1 MSRRNKNADNVRR
14 TQYGKVT
21 IYGIPYS
28 EHSSF
33 TELKRFVQFLKP
45 AEVIP
50 TVNVERS
57 ANAMTKYFRQWL
69 SETPITSLKQRN
81 ERDQFVQQK
90 MSRYFQSQMIP
101 TDEDLWQEDVLLF
114 YKYIL
119 EIGPFLYI
127 LPDWWFK
134 LKLIYT
140 NIRKPFMFRCLK
152 NI

>member
-1 MSRRNKNADNVRR
+1 MAFIPTGWEMSRRNKNADNVRR

-69 SETPITSLKQRN
+69 SESPITSLKQRN

-101 TDEDLWQEDVLLF
+101 TGEDL
-114 YKYIL
+114 
-119 EIGPFLYI
+119 
-127 LPDWWFK
+127 
-134 LKLIYT
+134 
-140 NIRKPFMFRCLK
+140 
-152 NI
+152 